1 MEKNNVTISHLSKVK
16 SLSPEL
22 EQDVPQGL
30 VAEPDQAD
38 VDLFSAAMRPDA
50 VSKGAPL
57 SEHIASAISGG
68 LGETEKMS
76 QQAMRSMKK
85 AAGSADA
92 MDIAAMTRTLSQCSL
107 QTAFATKVVSKTA
120 QAVDKL
126 TNLQ

>member
-1 MEKNNVTISHLSKVK
+1 MTISHLSNVK
-16 SLSPEL
+16 NISPEFG
-22 EQDVPQGL
+22 QDSPQGL
-30 VAEPDQAD
+30 VLEPAQAD
-38 VDLFSAAMRPDA
+38 VDLFTAAMQPEK

-57 SEHIASAISGG
+57 SEHIASAISGS

-76 QQAMRSMKK
+76 QHAMRSMKK
-85 AAGSADA
+85 AADSADA

>member
-1 MEKNNVTISHLSKVK
+1 MTISHLGNVK
-16 SLSPEL
+16 SISPEL

-30 VAEPDQAD
+30 VSEPAQAD
-38 VDLFSAAMRPDA
+38 VDIFTAATQPDG
-50 VSKGAPL
+50 VSSGAPL

-85 AAGSADA
+85 ASGTGDA
-92 MDIAAMTRTLSQCSL
+92 LDIAAMTRTLSQCSL
-107 QTAFATKVVSKTA
+107 QTALTTKVVSKTA
-120 QAVDKL
+120 QALDKL